1 MSKKNWGK
9 CHVPPSVVFLIEKNK
24 PCMYRHGGSMFGG
37 SSKTSQLLFQK
48 TTQSLPLGGGI
59 KVDKSNYWREIFC
72 WNTWSILK
80 NAGEILDGIF
90 LFTIFHEN
98 SCQVSTF
105 RPVIIP
111 FNILPSTGG
120 MQLCDQEER
129 WGKKMM
135 PSAPDQFGS
144 FFCRPP
150 PWGGGSGQ
158 NPIATS
164 HPWMCG

>member
-1 MSKKNWGK
+1 MSCATIGCFSNRKEQALYVPTWGLY
-9 CHVPPSVVFLIEKNK
+9 VWRI
-24 PCMYRHGGSMFGG
+24 
-37 SSKTSQLLFQK
+37 FQNQSITFPENHPV
-48 TTQSLPLGGGI
+48 TTIGGGGI